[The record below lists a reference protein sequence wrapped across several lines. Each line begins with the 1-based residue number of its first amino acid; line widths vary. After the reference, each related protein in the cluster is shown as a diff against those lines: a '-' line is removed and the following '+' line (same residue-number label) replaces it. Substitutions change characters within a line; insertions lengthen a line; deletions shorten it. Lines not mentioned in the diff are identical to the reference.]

1 MAVVAAALLE
11 VHTVEG
17 PVSSIANATTG
28 ARYVYRCTVSC
39 GTMTAGDTAAIVTA
53 NEKIAL
59 VTKKGRTVT
68 LRGAGNGGPGVTP
81 GATFCY
87 GFDASI
93 SGTTLAFSV
102 GGPTAAAAVAAGATV
117 NLYVTVDES

>member
-1 MAVVAAALLE
+1 MAVVAAALLD

-17 PVSSIANATTG
+17 PASSIANATTG

-39 GTMTAGDTAAIVTA
+39 GTMTAGDTAAIVTCDD
-53 NEKIAL
+53 KIEL
-59 VTKKGRTVT
+59 ITKKGKAVT
-68 LRGAGNGGPGVTP
+68 MRSAGAGGPGVTP
-81 GATFCY
+81 GATVCY
-87 GFDASI
+87 GLDASV

-117 NLYVTVDES
+117 SIYVTVDEL

>member
-1 MAVVAAALLE
+1 MAVVAAALLD

-17 PVSSIANATTG
+17 PVGSIADASTG

-53 NEKIAL
+53 NTKIANI
-59 VTKKGRTVT
+59 TKKGKAVT
-68 LRGAGNGGPGVTP
+68 LRSAGAAGAGVTP
-81 GATFCY
+81 GATVCY
-87 GFDASI
+87 GLDPSV

-117 NLYVTVDES
+117 NIYVTVDEA